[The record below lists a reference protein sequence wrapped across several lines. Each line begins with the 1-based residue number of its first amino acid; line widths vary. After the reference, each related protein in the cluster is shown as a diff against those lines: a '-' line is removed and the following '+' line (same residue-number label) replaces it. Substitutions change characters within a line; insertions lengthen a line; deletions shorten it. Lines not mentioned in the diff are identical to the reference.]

1 MSAFVLDSSVA
12 LAWCF
17 RSERTPATAAL
28 LGQAAAS
35 GAWVPGLWHLE
46 AANVL
51 LGALRRQRIGAAD
64 LQEALTLLGD
74 LLIHTDELTATRAM
88 RETLALAQAHGLTT
102 YDAAYLELA
111 IRRRLPLATL
121 DTALQHAARSC
132 GVPLALEATP

>member
-17 RSERTPATAAL
+17 KSERTPATEAL
-28 LGQAAAS
+28 LEEATRA
-35 GAWVPGLWHLE
+35 GAWVPNLWHLE
-46 AANVL
+46 TANVL
-51 LGALRRQRIGAAD
+51 LGAMRRNRIDATN
-64 LQEALTLLGD
+64 LHQALSLLGD

-88 RETLALAQAHGLTT
+88 QETLALATTHKLTT

-121 DTALQHAARSC
+121 DVALQRAAQSC
-132 GVPLALEATP
+132 GIPLAVQSS